1 MFYGFFIFI
10 HIIICVFL
18 IIIVLIQAG
27 RGGGLSESF
36 SNAESVFGTKTNAF
50 LVRATTVLAISFFI
64 SCLSLAFLSKQKT
77 KSILK
82 DTKAIKTKI
91 TNTTVE
97 TKAGP
102 ETAKTENTAV
112 SKKES
117 PAAIPAENVPA
128 NETKKE
134 SAEQAPMSGAALE
147 NKKPEE
153 KPAVTPESAK

>member
-50 LVRATTVLAISFFI
+50 LVRATTVLAISFFV

-82 DTKAIKTKI
+82 DTKAVKTKI

-102 ETAKTENTAV
+102 ETAKTENPAV

-134 SAEQAPMSGAALE
+134 SAEQPQAPAQE
-147 NKKPEE
+147 NQK
-153 KPAVTPESAK
+153 

>member
-1 MFYGFFIFI
+1 MLYGLFIFI
-10 HIIICVFL
+10 HIIVCVFL
-18 IIIVLIQAG
+18 IIVVLIQAG

-36 SNAESVFGTKTNAF
+36 SSAESIFGTKTNAF

-82 DTKAIKTKI
+82 DTKTTKTKI
-91 TNTTVE
+91 TNTT
-97 TKAGP
+97 ASASANP
-102 ETAKTENTAV
+102 ETAKTETAAV
-112 SKKES
+112 RQKES
-117 PAAIPAENVPA
+117 PAVIPAENTQV

-134 SAEQAPMSGAALE
+134 SPAQAPAPAPE

-153 KPAVTPESAK
+153 KPPVTPKSAK

>member
-10 HIIICVFL
+10 HIIVCVFL

-82 DTKAIKTKI
+82 DTKTIKTKI

-102 ETAKTENTAV
+102 ETAKTENPAV

-117 PAAIPAENVPA
+117 PAAIPAENVPVS
-128 NETKKE
+128 ETKKE
-134 SAEQAPMSGAALE
+134 SAEQPQAPAQE
-147 NKKPEE
+147 NQK
-153 KPAVTPESAK
+153 